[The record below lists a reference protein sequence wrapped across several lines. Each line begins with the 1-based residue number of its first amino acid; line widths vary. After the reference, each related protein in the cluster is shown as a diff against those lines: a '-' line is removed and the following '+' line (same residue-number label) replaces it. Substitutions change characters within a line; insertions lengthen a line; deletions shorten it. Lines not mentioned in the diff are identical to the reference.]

1 MNSDIS
7 QQLQQQ
13 VQNALA
19 QKTALRIVGGNSK
32 AFYGYRDGSGDSRTD
47 DRMATAESL
56 NVAGH
61 CGVLNY
67 EPTELVITARAGT
80 LLSDIEKILD
90 DNGQMLPFE
99 PPAYSAEATIGGTIA
114 CNFSGPR
121 RAYSGAARDFLLGCK
136 IINGKAEILS
146 FGGEV
151 MKNVAGYDV
160 SRLMAGAMGTL
171 GVLLEVSLKVLPK
184 AEMDHTQIFHCSSVE
199 ALDKMHALSQTPLP
213 ISASSF
219 HGSDL
224 CIRLSGA
231 TKAVNAAIDTIGGD
245 NMDNAEQYWHD
256 LKEQRLDF
264 FSDDKP
270 LWRLS
275 LASDIESLPLGA
287 GHDDND
293 SLYEWGGALRWLKSD
308 ATSELIQETLANVD
322 GHACLFRHGK
332 KSAQLQA
339 DLFQP
344 LSPGLLRIHKNL
356 KQAFDPENILN
367 PGKLYSGL

>member
-1 MNSDIS
+1 MNPDIS

-32 AFYGYRDGSGDSRTD
+32 AFYGYRDGRI
-47 DRMATAESL
+47 AAAEPL
-56 NVAGH
+56 YIAGH
-61 CGVLNY
+61 GGVLNY

-80 LLSDIEKILD
+80 LLSDIEKLLD

-99 PPAYSAEATIGGTIA
+99 PPAYSATATIGGTIA

-171 GVLLEVSLKVLPK
+171 GALLEVSLKVLPK
-184 AEMDHTQIFHCSSVE
+184 AEMDSTQTFHCASVA

-219 HGSDL
+219 HDSVL
-224 CIRLSGA
+224 RIRLSGT
-231 TKAVNAAIDTIGGD
+231 TKAVSAAIDTIGGD
-245 NMDNAEQYWHD
+245 SMDDAAQYWQN
-256 LKEQRLDF
+256 LKEHHLDF

-275 LASDIESLPLGA
+275 LASDIESLSLGA
-287 GHDDND
+287 SHDETDF
-293 SLYEWGGALRWLKSD
+293 LYEWGGALRWLKSD
-308 ATSELIQETLANVD
+308 ASGELIQETLANVD
-322 GHACLFRHGK
+322 GHASLFRYSE
-332 KSAQLQA
+332 KSAQLQSN
-339 DLFQP
+339 LFQP
-344 LSPGLLRIHKNL
+344 LSPGLLRIHENL